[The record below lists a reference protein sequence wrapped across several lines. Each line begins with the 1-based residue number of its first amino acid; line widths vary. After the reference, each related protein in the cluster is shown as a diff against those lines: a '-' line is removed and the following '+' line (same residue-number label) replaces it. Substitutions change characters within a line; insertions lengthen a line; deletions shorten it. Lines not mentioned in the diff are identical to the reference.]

1 MVLDF
6 VTIQVLQRMLT
17 EQLTERLYEEAAND
31 RTLFDQHI
39 KQHARAAKL
48 LAINQ
53 RLVLWLN
60 DLNKKE
66 KGPEIRQYSG
76 MRPPWFPPI
85 SAWRGLINPRYVLLS
100 DSQRRLREVYHFRE
114 PKLPAKLVTDSMLV
128 MRSENQGYLTLL
140 NGTPYLITSTAVT
153 DIQSEKQGILTLITL
168 LDSQFLTKL
177 NYGTVQNS
185 AILVLLEGTK
195 KLVVASSAPTR
206 VPTGLLLNSLFDD
219 YLVTGKPFFDY
230 GASDLRLQLTTLM
243 PKTRMAELNDSVLS
257 LARKAH
263 IAAAK

>member
-1 MVLDF
+1 
-6 VTIQVLQRMLT
+6 MLT
-17 EQLTERLYEEAAND
+17 EQLSERLYEEAAND

-48 LAINQ
+48 LAMNQ

-66 KGPEIRQYSG
+66 PGPEIPHYPEV
-76 MRPPWFPPI
+76 RPPWFPPI
-85 SAWRGLINPRYVLLS
+85 SALRGLINPRYVLLS
-100 DSQRRLREVYHFRE
+100 DSQGRLREVYHLRE
-114 PKLPAKLVTDSMLV
+114 PKLPAKLFNDNLLA
-128 MRSENQGYLTLL
+128 MRSQNQGYLTLL
-140 NGTPYLITSTAVT
+140 DGNPYLLASTAVADT
-153 DIQSEKQGILTLITL
+153 QGEFQGMLTLITL
-168 LDSQFLTKL
+168 LDNQFLTKL
-177 NYGTVQNS
+177 NYGTVQNG
-185 AILVLLEGTK
+185 AVLVLLEGTK

-206 VPTGLLLNSLFDD
+206 VPAGLLLNNLLDD
-219 YLVTGKPFFDY
+219 YLITGEPFFDY